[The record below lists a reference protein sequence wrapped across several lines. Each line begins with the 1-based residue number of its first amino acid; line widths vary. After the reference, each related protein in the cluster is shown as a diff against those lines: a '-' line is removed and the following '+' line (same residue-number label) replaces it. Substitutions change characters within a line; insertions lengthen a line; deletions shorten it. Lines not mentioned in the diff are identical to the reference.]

1 MRSLP
6 ALLLGCVVVAGT
18 TALIAQ
24 DAVKTDPA
32 HYKTISENAAVRIV
46 RVSYAPNDKS
56 PMHSHPDSAVVIL
69 RGGQMQFGAPDGTKT
84 ETTNADNSG
93 LYLPAGSHAN
103 QNVGKTAID
112 AILIEFKTP
121 KPGTVVL
128 PATRPGMTMTTL
140 AEGPRA
146 VIYKVVDDGKFAE
159 PAGTKHDYDQVV
171 IALEPGQMSL
181 SLDGKPAK
189 TTWARGDVQWIPRG
203 MPHESK
209 NTTGKPTTFAIVA
222 VR

>member
-6 ALLLGCVVVAGT
+6 ALLIGCAIVAGA
-18 TALIAQ
+18 TALVAQ

-32 HYKTISENAAVRIV
+32 HYKLITENAAVRIV
-46 RVSYAPNDKS
+46 RASYAPNDKS

-69 RGGQMQFGAPDGTKT
+69 RGGQMQFAGPDGSKT
-84 ETTNADNSG
+84 ETTNADHSG

-103 QNVGKTAID
+103 HNVGKTAID
-112 AILIEFKTP
+112 AIVIEFKTP
-121 KPGTVVL
+121 KPGTVAL
-128 PATRPGMTMTTL
+128 PASRPGMTMTTL

-146 VIYKVVDDGKFAE
+146 VVYKIVDDGKFAE

-171 IALEPGQMSL
+171 VALESAQMSV
-181 SLDGKPAK
+181 SLDGKPAR
-189 TTWARGDVQWIPRG
+189 TNWARGDVLWIPRG

-209 NTTGKPTTFAIVA
+209 NTSGKPATFAIVA

>member
-1 MRSLP
+1 MRYLP
-6 ALLLGCVVVAGT
+6 ALLGCVAIAGT
-18 TALIAQ
+18 TALVAQ

-69 RGGQMQFGAPDGTKT
+69 RGGRMQFGAPDGTKT
-84 ETTNADNSG
+84 ETNNADNSAM
-93 LYLPAGSHAN
+93 YLPAGSHAN

-128 PATRPGMTMTTL
+128 PKSRPGMTMTTL

-203 MPHESK
+203 MAHEAK
-209 NTTGKPTTFAIVA
+209 NITGKPTTFAIVS